1 MMVKGWGGG
10 EGSRP
15 DLESEET
22 REEERA
28 VKDRGDALVHFSAA
42 KPNAPFLLSKC
53 FSLYDHAGRGIMQYW
68 VMSEW
73 DKT

>member
-1 MMVKGWGGG
+1 MMVRGWGGG
-10 EGSRP
+10 GGSRP

-22 REEERA
+22 REEEWA
-28 VKDRGDALVHFSAA
+28 VKDGEMLWSFSAA
-42 KPNAPFLLSKC
+42 KPNAPFLLSEC
-53 FSLYDHAGRGIMQYW
+53 FSLCDHAGRGIVQSW